1 MPGNG
6 LVYCETRPLVNCK
19 IETRPRRDFWSHF
32 EADTK
37 VQSDYVQTLPSVL
50 MPNASS
56 AGLRLSFV
64 LPVFRSQLQVTSE
77 HRDICELSLL
87 SSSFKQENFPILNFY
102 QLYGMVRNTRLV
114 VSFLNFIC
122 GIIWFVQQ
130 LLRINNVCFGYTSFA
145 LCIIEKP
152 VLLGRSM

>member
-1 MPGNG
+1 
-6 LVYCETRPLVNCK
+6 
-19 IETRPRRDFWSHF
+19 
-32 EADTK
+32 
-37 VQSDYVQTLPSVL
+37 

-114 VSFLNFIC
+114 VAFLNFIC

-130 LLRINNVCFGYTSFA
+130 LLRVNNVCFVTA
-145 LCIIEKP
+145 EA
-152 VLLGRSM
+152 VLLHTSPLLLREIHVVRKVRI

>member
-1 MPGNG
+1 M
-6 LVYCETRPLVNCK
+6 
-19 IETRPRRDFWSHF
+19 
-32 EADTK
+32 K

-114 VSFLNFIC
+114 VALNFKVLSLVH
-122 GIIWFVQQ
+122 IIWFVQQ
-130 LLRINNVCFGYTSFA
+130 LLGVNNVCFCYSRSRFIAHLFCLVYYRVATS
-145 LCIIEKP
+145 LRDIHVVRKVRI
-152 VLLGRSM
+152 

>member
-1 MPGNG
+1 MRLTLRYANARWWFSLLLNKATGQ
-6 LVYCETRPLVNCK
+6 LQDRDETETRFFVSF
-19 IETRPRRDFWSHF
+19 RGHF

-102 QLYGMVRNTRLV
+102 QLYGMVTNTRLV
-114 VSFLNFIC
+114 VALNF
-122 GIIWFVQQ
+122 
-130 LLRINNVCFGYTSFA
+130 
-145 LCIIEKP
+145 
-152 VLLGRSM
+152 